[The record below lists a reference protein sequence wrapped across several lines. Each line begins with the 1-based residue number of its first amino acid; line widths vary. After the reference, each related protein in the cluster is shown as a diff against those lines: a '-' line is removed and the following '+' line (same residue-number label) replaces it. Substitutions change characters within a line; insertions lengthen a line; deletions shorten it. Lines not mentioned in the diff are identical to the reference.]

1 MSTETVQPTPS
12 AAAPSV
18 QDYAI
23 EYSASGSEYF
33 RIWIVNLA
41 LTVATLGLYL
51 PWAKV
56 RKLKYFYSNTHV
68 DGHALDFHGDPKKM
82 FRGFILAAVFFIVY
96 SQSFQLSPIAG
107 VVASIAM
114 VVLWPLL
121 YRGSMRFRMSNTSWR
136 GLRFGFNGDV
146 QQAYLAL
153 GLPLALILLP
163 FAALTLAADAGGQP
177 PSREVAQMVG
187 MGFGVV
193 MLGFYALLPLFLW
206 LHKRYQHGHLQYG
219 QVQAEFRAGVWDFYK
234 IAIITFLIMLL
245 VTFVIGLLAAMF
257 MGMGFLAA
265 LFGRGRIGPGTIF
278 ALLILF
284 AVAALVFNM
293 LVRSYWV
300 SRMQNLV
307 WGRTGNS
314 QFRFVSHLEL
324 MPFAWLQFK
333 NYLLIILTLGL
344 YWPFAVVA
352 THRIK
357 LGAMQLRSR
366 LPLDSLVAR
375 AGKPNQDGLGD
386 AAADLYGLDV
396 GM

>member
-1 MSTETVQPTPS
+1 
-12 AAAPSV
+12 
-18 QDYAI
+18 
-23 EYSASGSEYF
+23 
-33 RIWIVNLA
+33 
-41 LTVATLGLYL
+41 
-51 PWAKV
+51 
-56 RKLKYFYSNTHV
+56 
-68 DGHALDFHGDPKKM
+68 
-82 FRGFILAAVFFIVY
+82 
-96 SQSFQLSPIAG
+96 
-107 VVASIAM
+107 
-114 VVLWPLL
+114 
-121 YRGSMRFRMSNTSWR
+121 
-136 GLRFGFNGDV
+136 
-146 QQAYLAL
+146 
-153 GLPLALILLP
+153 
-163 FAALTLAADAGGQP
+163 
-177 PSREVAQMVG
+177 

-245 VTFVIGLLAAMF
+245 VAFVIGLLAAMF

-366 LPLDSLVAR
+366 LPLDGLVAR